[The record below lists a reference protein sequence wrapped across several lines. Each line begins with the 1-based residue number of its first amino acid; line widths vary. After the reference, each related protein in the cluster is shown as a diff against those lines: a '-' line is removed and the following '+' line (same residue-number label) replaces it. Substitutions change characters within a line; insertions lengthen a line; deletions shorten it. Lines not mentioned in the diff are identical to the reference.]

1 MSLTEAQHVFAGAH
15 EDGIND
21 LLRAFFTARPR
32 HLTYVTPALAPSTG
46 AFTSVSPIGF
56 PGIPGGIDYAVSF
69 SIPTVD
75 FHPDSSGGAS
85 PLPLGSGQLGIRT
98 TVTLTVLCNR
108 RVRPPDGNEVVPS
121 TPINTALDVFARGKP
136 TVTFLGPGVGDI
148 GFELDTV
155 ELVDI
160 KPDSLESVLECV
172 LLMILQGL
180 LANVRL
186 PFKAVTIGA
195 FALVLQRGPESEDD
209 QVKLYGDL

>member
-21 LLRAFFTARPR
+21 LLTAFFTARPR
-32 HLTYVTPALAPSTG
+32 YLSYATPALAPSTG
-46 AFTSVSPIGF
+46 PFTSVSPIGF
-56 PGIPGGIDYAVSF
+56 PGVPGGIEYAVSF

-85 PLPLGSGQLGIRT
+85 PLPVGAGQLGIRT
-98 TVTLTVLCNR
+98 KVTLTILCNS
-108 RVRPPDGNEVVPS
+108 RVRPPDGDDVVPL
-121 TPINTALDVFARGKP
+121 TPIPTTLDVFARGKP

-148 GFELDTV
+148 GFELDAV

-160 KPDSLESVLECV
+160 KPDSLESILECV
-172 LLMILQGL
+172 LLMVLQAV

-186 PFKAVTIGA
+186 PFKALTFGA
-195 FALVLQRGPESEDD
+195 FALVLLRGPESEDD
-209 QVKLYGDL
+209 QVKLYGDV